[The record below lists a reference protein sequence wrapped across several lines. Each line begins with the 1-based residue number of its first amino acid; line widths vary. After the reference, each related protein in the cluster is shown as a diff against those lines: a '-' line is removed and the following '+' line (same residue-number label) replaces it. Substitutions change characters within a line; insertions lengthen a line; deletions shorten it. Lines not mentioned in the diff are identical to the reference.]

1 MGRPLF
7 STLVAPAA
15 PTVRIAEPEEE
26 TRLPTYER
34 WSYVNAF
41 DPAFDPDSDEFFDG
55 DNVVYEAFLS
65 ADDVAEQERERSREG
80 EGQEEGVPDV
90 VRVPVSSQAAVRRRV
105 IERLTS
111 VEVPGEDERP
121 ELVSPTVGGSSSSG
135 SDTASSG
142 RASPAETDEL
152 LDASRAAQR
161 DSMTLPWP
169 SNFDDVASDFD
180 GLPTSALS
188 RSLPTTPTRAS
199 WLAESPVV
207 FARPEELTLPMPIP
221 SSSTAPVDIP
231 TPASPMPQPAQAIPP
246 SPMTPPGS
254 ATPRFLSWGNT
265 RGTRPHAID
274 MSPSPTPAG
283 PFGSVRASRMALSYI
298 SPPALRV
305 QQ

>member
-7 STLVAPAA
+7 STLVARAA
-15 PTVRIAEPEEE
+15 PVVRVAEPEEE
-26 TRLPTYER
+26 TKLPTYER
-34 WSYVNAF
+34 WSYVN
-41 DPAFDPDSDEFFDG
+41 AFDPDSDEFFDG

-65 ADDVAEQERERSREG
+65 ADDVAEQEREQVREG

-111 VEVPGEDERP
+111 VEAPGEDERP
-121 ELVSPTVGGSSSSG
+121 ELVSPTVDGSSSSG

-142 RASPAETDEL
+142 RASPTETDEL

-161 DSMTLPWP
+161 DGMTLPWHP
-169 SNFDDVASDFD
+169 SDFDDFSSDFD
-180 GLPTSALS
+180 GVPASSLS

-221 SSSTAPVDIP
+221 PSSTAPVDIP

-254 ATPRFLSWGNT
+254 TTPRFLSWGNT

-283 PFGSVRASRMALSYI
+283 PFGSVRASRMTLSYI

>member
-15 PTVRIAEPEEE
+15 PAVRVAEPDEE
-26 TRLPTYER
+26 TKLPTYDR
-34 WSYVNAF
+34 WSYVN
-41 DPAFDPDSDEFFDG
+41 AFDPDSDEFFDG

-65 ADDVAEQERERSREG
+65 ADDVAEQERERIREG
-80 EGQEEGVPDV
+80 EGEEGVPDV

-105 IERLTS
+105 IGRLTS
-111 VEVPGEDERP
+111 VEAPGEDERP
-121 ELVSPTVGGSSSSG
+121 ELVSPTLDGSSSSG

-161 DSMTLPWP
+161 DGMSSPWP
-169 SNFDDVASDFD
+169 SNFDDFTSDFD
-180 GLPTSALS
+180 GAPASALS
-188 RSLPTTPTRAS
+188 RSLPSTPTRAG

-221 SSSTAPVDIP
+221 PTSTAPVDIP